1 MQHCD
6 RAHNRALP
14 RTISPTSRATYL
26 FPLLLVAYEVYRVGY
41 WLASHGI
48 DFSQFGDGAW
58 GFPLMVAVFAVQV
71 VAEGLFL
78 AVAWISRQPDLEQRF
93 TTLSLGVFSS
103 LLVLAFDFGLQIAF

>member
-6 RAHNRALP
+6 RADNRVLP
-14 RTISPTSRATYL
+14 RTISPTYLASYL

-41 WLASHGI
+41 WMASHGI
-48 DFSQFGDGAW
+48 DFSEFGDGGW
-58 GFPLMVAVFAVQV
+58 GFRLMLAVFAVQV
-71 VAEGLFL
+71 VAEGVFL
-78 AVAWISRQPDLEQRF
+78 AAAWISRQSDLEQRF